1 MGYIVTGKFDNL
13 NEYQIEQLNKVGLN
27 VLPEDESNMRKVVG
41 TSYTPPKG
49 FFSNSGSN
57 NVQTVQQSGAGNL
70 IIMNKD
76 NEAEFLQKKL
86 TTDITIGGTVI
97 TPYSIAFGGWHIFQN
112 LGGYIVDNTGTVL
125 PPAAVNVT
133 IQELSNQSYGNAL
146 VPSNNNLT
154 LARLARLLSAAPL
167 VIRGIKLSVNGTGT
181 LPGTISFTYIEDVEN
196 GRILEV
202 PSGKVSKSTI
212 SPDQYN
218 TNIVYYNLPELIVL
232 DGTSVLVMNMPA
244 NIPTTLTFKVE
255 FALGTIARP
264 VEGQELASIQ
274 QQYKLLNKICY

>member
-1 MGYIVTGKFDNL
+1 MAYVVTGKFDNL

-27 VLPEDESNMRKVVG
+27 VLPEDESNMRKFG
-41 TSYTPPKG
+41 TQNVNVPKG
-49 FFSNSGSN
+49 FSNVQ
-57 NVQTVQQSGAGNL
+57 NVQTVQQSGGGNL

-86 TTDITIGGTVI
+86 TTDISVLQVVPRPFGV
-97 TPYSIAFGGWHIFQN
+97 AFGGWHVFQN
-112 LGGYIVDNTGTVL
+112 VGGYIVDNAGTLIINTQVT
-125 PPAAVNVT
+125 AT
-133 IQELSNQSYGNAL
+133 IQELSNTSYGNAL

-154 LARLARLLSAAPL
+154 LARLSRLVSAAPL
-167 VIRGIKLSVNGTGT
+167 VIRGIKLSINGTGT
-181 LPGTISFTYIEDVEN
+181 LPGTISFTYIEGVEN

-202 PSGKVSKSTI
+202 PAGKVSKSTV

-218 TNIVYYNLPELIVL
+218 TNITYYNLPELIIL